1 MNASSVRGT
10 GGRGTDILIET
21 ASSPKVWDYLL
32 ELMAARG
39 RMSAFGLYPEASFQ
53 PLALIRKGVTLYG
66 DVAFLTRHFIRAIG
80 WLEAGKV
87 SGQALEELAEH
98 EDSEGAGRTRDDEAE
113 VVVQPSVPALSQEV
127 VAAEQRRTL
136 LHHLQV
142 AVLRRGHAVAPFSA
156 GS

>member
-1 MNASSVRGT
+1 VEAVMRGT
-10 GGRGTDILIET
+10 GGRGVDILIET

-39 RMSAFGLYPEASFQ
+39 RMSVFGLYPQAAFQ

-87 SGQALEELAEH
+87 SGQALVTKRFRL
-98 EDSEGAGRTRDDEAE
+98 D
-113 VVVQPSVPALSQEV
+113 Q
-127 VAAEQRRTL
+127 AAEAFEAFKNKETVKCL
-136 LHHLQV
+136 FEL
-142 AVLRRGHAVAPFSA
+142 
-156 GS
+156 